1 MANDEKGKE
10 ALKCYRW
17 NYAHIDR
24 GNRLGVVA
32 QKRLPG
38 LRRGFASSHH
48 VFRHRRLS
56 DFETQHQQLA
66 VDP

>member
-10 ALKCYRW
+10 AFKCYRW

-38 LRRGFASSHH
+38 LRRLC
-48 VFRHRRLS
+48 VPK
-56 DFETQHQQLA
+56 T
-66 VDP
+66 